1 MQRSCGWYGAL
12 MIARILSLIVTVIFA
27 ISSVHAQAPAANPFV
42 GTWKLIA
49 ADKLL
54 PDGSRVADYG
64 TQPHGMAIFTT
75 DGHFMVEVFRDVRM
89 KFAGN
94 DRAKATFD
102 EYRDAQLSG
111 SCLFGAYSVDAASGK
126 VTMKIDRST
135 FPNYD
140 DTTQVRAYE
149 LKGDT
154 LSWKVPARPDG
165 SIPITVLRRIAV
177 P

>member
-1 MQRSCGWYGAL
+1 
-12 MIARILSLIVTVIFA
+12 MIARVLSLIATVIFA
-27 ISSVHAQAPAANPFV
+27 ISSVHAQTPVGNSFV

-54 PDGSRVADYG
+54 PDGTRAADYG
-64 TQPHGMAIFTT
+64 IQPHGLAIFTA
-75 DGHFMVEVFRDVRM
+75 DGHFMIEVFREVRV

-94 DRAKATFD
+94 DRAKGTPD
-102 EYRDAQLSG
+102 EYKDASLSA
-111 SCLFGAYSVDAASGK
+111 SCSFGTYSVDPASSK

-149 LKGDT
+149 LKGDV

-165 SIPITVLRRIAV
+165 SIPITVLRLITV
-177 P
+177 Q

>member
-1 MQRSCGWYGAL
+1 MTAL
-12 MIARILSLIVTVIFA
+12 ILSLIATVA
-27 ISSVHAQAPAANPFV
+27 LAASPMHTPVDSTNPFV
-42 GTWKLIA
+42 GSWKLIA

-54 PDGSRVADYG
+54 PDGTRVADYG
-64 TQPHGMAIFTT
+64 AEPHGMAIFTA
-75 DGHFMVEVFRDVRM
+75 DGHMMIEVFRDVRM

-94 DRAKATFD
+94 DRAKGTFE
-102 EYRDAQLSG
+102 EYKNASLSS
-111 SCLFGAYSVDAASGK
+111 SCSFGTYSVDPATSK

-140 DTTQVRAYE
+140 DATQVRAYE

-165 SIPITVLRRIAV
+165 SIPITVLRRIAQ
-177 P
+177 

>member
-1 MQRSCGWYGAL
+1 MT
-12 MIARILSLIVTVIFA
+12 ARILSLIATLVLAV
-27 ISSVHAQAPAANPFV
+27 SSMHAQAPATNPFV
-42 GTWKLIA
+42 GSWKLIA

-54 PDGSRVADYG
+54 PDGTRVADYG
-64 TQPHGMAIFTT
+64 AEPHGMAIFTA
-75 DGHFMVEVFRDVRM
+75 DGHMMIEIFRDVRT

-94 DRAKATFD
+94 DRAKGTFE
-102 EYRDAQLSG
+102 EYKDVSLSS
-111 SCLFGAYSVDAASGK
+111 SCSFGTYSVDPASSK

-135 FPNYD
+135 FPNND
-140 DTTQVRAYE
+140 DSTQVRTYE

-165 SIPITVLRRIAV
+165 SVPVTVLRRIAV

>member
-1 MQRSCGWYGAL
+1 
-12 MIARILSLIVTVIFA
+12 MITRILSLLLPVIIA
-27 ISSVHAQAPAANPFV
+27 ISSAHAQTPAANPFV

-54 PDGSRVADYG
+54 PDGTRVADYG
-64 TQPHGMAIFTT
+64 AQPHGIAIFTA
-75 DGHFMVEVFRDVRM
+75 DGNVVIEVFRDVRV

-94 DRAKATFD
+94 DRAKGTFE
-102 EYRDAQLSG
+102 EYKDAQLSG
-111 SCLFGAYSVDAASGK
+111 SCLFGTYSVDPASSK

-135 FPNYD
+135 FPNND

-165 SIPITVLRRIAV
+165 SIPITVLRRIAIE
-177 P
+177 

>member
-1 MQRSCGWYGAL
+1 

-27 ISSVHAQAPAANPFV
+27 ISSAHAQTLATNPFV

-54 PDGSRVADYG
+54 PDGTRVADYG
-64 TQPHGMAIFTT
+64 TQPHGMAIFTA
-75 DGHFMVEVFRDVRM
+75 DGHMMIEVFRDVRT
-89 KFAGN
+89 KFASN

-102 EYRDAQLSG
+102 EYKDAQLSA
-111 SCLFGAYSVDAASGK
+111 SCSFGTYSVDPASSK

-140 DTTQVRAYE
+140 ETTQVRAYE

-165 SIPITVLRRIAV
+165 SIPITVLSRIDV
-177 P
+177 QGNRD

>member
-1 MQRSCGWYGAL
+1 
-12 MIARILSLIVTVIFA
+12 MIARVLSLIAIVIFA
-27 ISSVHAQAPAANPFV
+27 ISSVHAQTPVANSFV

-54 PDGSRVADYG
+54 PDGTRVADYG
-64 TQPHGMAIFTT
+64 TQPHGLAIFTA
-75 DGHFMVEVFRDVRM
+75 DGHFMVEVFRDVRV
-89 KFAGN
+89 KFASN
-94 DRAKATFD
+94 DRAKGTPE
-102 EYRDAQLSG
+102 EYKDASLSA
-111 SCLFGAYSVDAASGK
+111 SCSFGTYSVDPASSK

-149 LKGDT
+149 LKGDI

-177 P
+177 Q